1 MKKLKDLIDC
11 DLDVNITGVK
21 INSKEIEPGNLF
33 VCTDQGTADRH
44 LFIDDAISKGASA
57 IIVKRDV
64 GEKSVPIIKVD
75 NPNIYLPSI
84 CSKFYDEPEKK
95 LTMIGV
101 TGTDGKTS
109 VSTMVQWLLGKD
121 NCGYIGTNGYNC
133 GKFVRDTANTTPDA
147 DKLYLYFHEFLEA
160 GCKYCSME
168 SSSEAL
174 MRGRLAGIMYDVA
187 IHTNITSEHL
197 NIHGSLEQYIHDKCQ
212 LFKQVKKEGFCIL
225 NKDDEHFNEVKE
237 ASNGKVLTYGSDSS
251 CDLYFKDVTLLPGKN
266 IFNIVYQNKEYPIEC
281 RMAGYFNI
289 YNLCAA
295 ILTMFALGFKF
306 DEFKERILDIKVSGR
321 LELIDKGQNF
331 YVMVDYAHT
340 PNGITKLLEYVRLLP
355 IKRSIVV
362 IGQAGERDPY
372 KRKDVGYIVCSNCDK
387 AIFTYEDPRSEDPKD
402 IIDDMIER
410 VKGKYDNYEIII
422 DRHTAIKHAINIA
435 EEGDMVMVLGKGNET
450 YEKLKNEVIY
460 FNDIEECEQALEEL
474 MLSVK

>member
-1 MKKLKDLIDC
+1 MKKLSELIDC
-11 DLDVNITGVK
+11 NYDVLINGIK
-21 INSKEIEPGNLF
+21 INSKEIEKGDLF
-33 VCTDQGTADRH
+33 ICNDQGTMDRH

-57 IIVKRDV
+57 AIVKRDV
-64 GEKSVPIIKVD
+64 GEKSIPIIKVD
-75 NPNIYLPSI
+75 DPNEVLPSI

-95 LTMIGV
+95 LIMIGV

-109 VSTMVQWLLGKD
+109 VSTMVQSLLGKD

-133 GKFVRDTANTTPDA
+133 GAFTKDTANTTPDA
-147 DKLYLYFHEFLEA
+147 DKLYGYFNEFLEA

-174 MRGRLAGIMYDVA
+174 MRGRLKGIMYDVA

-197 NIHGSLEQYIHDKCQ
+197 NIHGSLEQYIKDKCQ
-212 LFKQVKKEGFCIL
+212 LFRQVKKDGFCIL
-225 NKDDEHFNEVKE
+225 NKDDEHFEEVKN
-237 ASNGKVLTYGSDSS
+237 ASNGKVLTYGKDNK

-266 IFNIVYQNKEYPIEC
+266 IFTIVYQKREYHIEC
-281 RMAGYFNI
+281 KMAGYFNI

-295 ILTMFALGFKF
+295 ILTLFALGYKF
-306 DEFKERILDIKVSGR
+306 DDFKDRILDIKVSGR
-321 LELIDKGQNF
+321 LEMIDKGQNF

-387 AIFTYEDPRSEDPKD
+387 AIFTYEDPRSEDPSD
-402 IIDDMIER
+402 IINDMLER

-422 DRHTAIKHAINIA
+422 DRHMAIKKAIDIA
-435 EEGDMVMVLGKGNET
+435 EEGDMVMILGKGNET

-460 FNDIEECEQALEEL
+460 FNDIEEAEKALDEL
-474 MLSVK
+474 LVKN

>member
-1 MKKLKDLIDC
+1 MKKLNELIDTN
-11 DLDVNITGVK
+11 LDIEITGIK
-21 INSKEIEPGNLF
+21 INSKEIEKGNLF

-44 LFIDDAISKGASA
+44 LFIDDAINKGAA
-57 IIVKRDV
+57 AVIAKHEV
-64 GEKSVPIIKVD
+64 GEKSVPVIVVD
-75 NPNIYLPSI
+75 NPNILLPVLM
-84 CSKFYDEPEKK
+84 SKFYDEPEKK
-95 LTMIGV
+95 LTMIGI

-109 VSTMVQWLLGKD
+109 VATIIQILLGNDK
-121 NCGYIGTNGYNC
+121 CGYIGTNGYNC
-133 GKFVRDTANTTPDA
+133 AKFTRDCANTTPDA
-147 DKLYLYFHEFLEA
+147 DKLYVYFNEFLEA

-174 MRGRLAGIMYDVA
+174 KRGRLKGINYDISV
-187 IHTNITSEHL
+187 HTNITSEHL
-197 NIHGSLEQYIHDKCQ
+197 NIHGSLENYIKDKCK
-212 LFKQVKKEGFCIL
+212 LFKQTKKDGFCIL
-225 NKDDEHFNEVKE
+225 NKDDEHFEEVKN
-237 ASNGKVLTYGSDSS
+237 ASNGKVLTYGSGTDN
-251 CDLYFKDVTLLPGKN
+251 DLYFKDVKLLPGKN
-266 IFNIVYQNKEYPIEC
+266 IFKIVYKGIEYPIEC
-281 RMAGYFNI
+281 NYAGYFNI

-306 DEFKERILDIKVSGR
+306 DDFKERILDIKVSGR

-387 AIFTYEDPRSEDPKD
+387 AIFTYEDPRSEDPAD
-402 IIDDMIER
+402 IINDMIER

-422 DRHTAIKHAINIA
+422 DRHEAIKHAINIA

-460 FNDIEECEQALEEL
+460 FNDIEECNKALEEL
-474 MLSVK
+474 LNK